1 MKHRIDWF
9 RRPAGLLVAGLLAC
23 SMANAAGS
31 EPPVQRY
38 LYQKD
43 GVQMEITAP
52 RADVMRVRAGRGH
65 LPEDASWAVLPA
77 ARAPRGTL
85 GIAESGAATI
95 IDSGSLVLRV
105 DHNSL
110 AVSVM
115 NRNGR
120 DLMAGAAGQ
129 ELTFDGAGFRMRLAM
144 PADAHYFGLGDKT
157 GSLDRRDG
165 SFTLW
170 NTDHYAYGP
179 ASDPLYKS
187 IPFFIEVNEKGESTG
202 FFLDNHWRTNFD
214 FGKAERDTLVV
225 SAEGGPVDYY
235 VMAGPTPRDVVTQYA
250 ALTGTPPLAPL
261 WALGFQQSH
270 WSYMSQAEVEGIAD
284 HLRADRIPADVLYTD
299 IDYQDR
305 NRPFTINTQSF
316 PDFPG
321 MVAKLRAQGL
331 HLVMITDLHV
341 ANAPGQGYAPYD
353 SGMAADIFLKNPD
366 GSVYSGPVW
375 PGPAVFPDFSRA
387 AARQWWGE
395 QYRDFV
401 KMGVIGFWNDMNEPA
416 VFKVRSKTMPL
427 EVVHQIE
434 EPGFATRKASHA
446 EMHNVYGMLNTQA
459 TYEGL
464 RRLAPDLRPFVLT
477 RAGYAGGQRYAA
489 TWTGDNLSRWDHL
502 KLSVSMLVNMGLS
515 GFAYIG
521 ADIGGFAGEHPS
533 PELLTRWIEIGAF
546 NPIFR
551 DHYSK
556 GKPAQEVWVDGPEQ
570 EAIRRHYIEERYR
583 LMPYIYGV
591 AEESSHSGLPMMRP
605 VFIEYPAV
613 LGGGNNFGGSQDQF
627 MLGADLLVAPSP
639 TPESMDDYDIKLPGD
654 GWFDYWTGRR
664 IEGSEVVET
673 PNLARLPVYVRPGA
687 IIPKQPLVQSTSEQP
702 QGPLTLAVYPGAD
715 CRGSVYLDDG
725 VSFGYARGNYLRQG
739 FSCQQGSAELSIGFT
754 AREGNYRPWWKTLVL
769 EVHGMKGGEI
779 AELKGKRLATRF
791 DKESSSLVIEL
802 PDIARAAS
810 VKIRL

>member
-1 MKHRIDWF
+1 MKQCTDRSC
-9 RRPAGLLVAGLLAC
+9 RPVGLLLAGLLAC
-23 SMANAAGS
+23 CAANATGN
-31 EPPVQRY
+31 EPPIQRY

-43 GVQMEITAP
+43 GVQIEITAP
-52 RADVMRVRAGRGH
+52 RADVMRVRVGREH
-65 LPEDASWAVLPA
+65 LPEDASWAVLSA

-85 GIAESGAATI
+85 GIAENATATI
-95 IDSGSLVLRV
+95 IDSGALVLRL
-105 DHNSL
+105 DHASL
-110 AVSVM
+110 SVSVM
-115 NRNGR
+115 DRNGR
-120 DLMAGAAGQ
+120 DLLLSAPGQ
-129 ELTFDGAGFRMRLAM
+129 ELVFDGAGFRMRLAM
-144 PADAHYFGLGDKT
+144 RADAHYFGLGDKT

-235 VMAGPTPRDVVTQYA
+235 VMAGPTPKDVVMQYA
-250 ALTGTPPLAPL
+250 ALTGAPPLMPL

-321 MVAKLRAQGL
+321 MVAKLRTQGL

-341 ANAPGQGYAPYD
+341 PKAPDQGYAPYD
-353 SGMAADIFLKNPD
+353 SGTAADIFVKNPD

-427 EVVHQIE
+427 DVVHGIE
-434 EPGFATRKASHA
+434 EPGFTTRKASHA

-464 RRLAPDLRPFVLT
+464 RRLAPDQRPFVLT
-477 RAGYAGGQRYAA
+477 RASFAGGQRYAA
-489 TWTGDNLSRWDHL
+489 TWTGDNLSSWVHL
-502 KLSVSMLVNMGLS
+502 KLSLSMLVNMGLS
-515 GFAYIG
+515 GFAYVG
-521 ADIGGFAGEHPS
+521 ADIGGFAGERPS
-533 PELLTRWIEIGAF
+533 PELLTRWIEVGAF

-551 DHYSK
+551 DHYSY
-556 GKPAQEVWVDGPEQ
+556 GKPAQEVWVDGAEH

-583 LMPYIYGV
+583 LMPYVYGL
-591 AEESSHSGLPMMRP
+591 AEESSRSGLPMMRP
-605 VFIEYPAV
+605 VFLEFPAV
-613 LGGGNNFGGSQDQF
+613 LGGGDSFGGSQDQF
-627 MLGADLLVAPSP
+627 MLGADLLVALSP
-639 TPESMDDYDIKLPGD
+639 TPESMASYDIKLPGD
-654 GWFDYWTGRR
+654 GWFDYWTGQR
-664 IEGSEVVET
+664 IEGSKVVET
-673 PNLARLPVYVRPGA
+673 PSLARLPVYVRPGA
-687 IIPKQPLVQSTSEQP
+687 ILPKQPLVQSTADIP
-702 QGPLTLAVYPGAD
+702 QGPLTLAVYPGPD
-715 CRGSVYLDDG
+715 CRGTLYLDDG
-725 VSFGYARGNYLRQG
+725 VSFGYARGGYLRQA
-739 FSCQQGSAELSIGFT
+739 FSCQQTGAELVVSIA
-754 AREGNYRPWWKTLVL
+754 ARQGSYRPWWTQFNL
-769 EVHGMKGGEI
+769 EVHGIKGDAI
-779 AELKGKRLATRF
+779 AEFKGKRLTTRF
-791 DKESSSLVIEL
+791 DKDSNSVVIEL
-802 PDIARAAS
+802 PDVARAAS
-810 VKIRL
+810 VRIRL

>member
-1 MKHRIDWF
+1 MKHSTKLSRH
-9 RRPAGLLVAGLLAC
+9 PAGLLLAALLASC
-23 SMANAAGS
+23 AAQAAGG
-31 EPPVQRY
+31 EAPVQRY
-38 LYQKD
+38 LYQKN
-43 GVQMEITAP
+43 GVQIEITAP
-52 RADVMRVRAGRGH
+52 RADVMRVRVGRDH
-65 LPEDASWAVLPA
+65 LPEDSSWAVPPA
-77 ARAPRGTL
+77 ARAPKGTL
-85 GIAESGAATI
+85 GVAESGSAST
-95 IDSGSLVLRV
+95 IDSGALVVRV

-110 AVSVM
+110 AVTVM
-115 NRNGR
+115 DRNGR

-129 ELTFDGAGFRMRLAM
+129 ELSFDGAGFRLRLAM
-144 PADAHYFGLGDKT
+144 PVDAHYFGLGDKT
-157 GSLDRRDG
+157 GPLDRRDG

-170 NTDHYAYGP
+170 NTDHFAYGP

-187 IPFFIEVNEKGESTG
+187 IPFFLGANEKGEAFG

-235 VMAGPTPRDVVTQYA
+235 VMAGPTPRDVVMQYA
-250 ALTGTPPLAPL
+250 ALTGAPPLAPL

-284 HLRADRIPADVLYTD
+284 RFRADRIPADVLYTD

-305 NRPFTINTQSF
+305 NRPFTINTKSF
-316 PDFPG
+316 PDFQG
-321 MVAKLRAQGL
+321 MVAKLRQQGL

-341 ANAPGQGYAPYD
+341 AKAPDQGYAPYD
-353 SGMAADIFLKNPD
+353 SGSAADIFVKNRD
-366 GSVYSGPVW
+366 GSIFSGPVW

-401 KMGVIGFWNDMNEPA
+401 KMGVGGFWNDMNEPS

-427 EVVHQIE
+427 NVVHRIE
-434 EPGFATRKASHA
+434 EPGFVTRNASHA
-446 EMHNVYGMLNTQA
+446 EMHNVYGMLNSQA

-464 RRLAPDLRPFVLT
+464 LRLAPDVRPFVLT
-477 RAGYAGGQRYAA
+477 RASYAGGQRYAA

-521 ADIGGFAGEHPS
+521 DDIGGFAGEHPS

-551 DHYSK
+551 DHYSY
-556 GKPAQEVWVDGPEQ
+556 GKPAQEVWVDGVEH

-583 LMPYIYGV
+583 LMPYIYGL
-591 AEESSHSGLPMMRP
+591 ADESSRSGLPMMRP
-605 VFIEYPAV
+605 VFLEYPQV
-613 LGGGNNFGGSQDQF
+613 LGDSDNFGGTQDQF

-639 TPESMDDYDIKLPGD
+639 TPESQARYDVKLPGE
-654 GWFDYWTGRR
+654 GWYDYWTGQR
-664 IEGSEVVET
+664 IDGAKVVET

-687 IIPKQPLVQSTSEQP
+687 IIPKQPLVQSTSELP
-702 QGPLTLAVYPGAD
+702 QGPLALAVYPGAD
-715 CRGSVYLDDG
+715 CRGSLYLDDG
-725 VSFGYARGNYLRQG
+725 VSFGYARGNFLRQS
-739 FSCQQGSAELSIGFT
+739 FSCQQSAAELVVSIA
-754 AREGNYRPWWKTLVL
+754 ARQGSYQPWWSQLNL
-769 EVHGMKGGEI
+769 EVHGMKGNEI

-791 DKESSSLVIEL
+791 DKESGSLLIEL
-802 PDIARAAS
+802 PDMAGAAS